1 LDIANTL
8 ILKEDFDAAD
18 KALNF
23 LSIDTIIKSVTEKK
37 KVTDDEIVQILNKRD
52 ENRYKDP

>member
-1 LDIANTL
+1 MDIANTL